1 MPTLE
6 YDETGQ
12 LKPPIGLQS
21 PNEPADNR
29 EKTRFEWNDAV
40 GNKVKKD
47 IIVFKH
53 GTVEELLL
61 WKNSIENVLN
71 EQGVTGTTNIISTF
85 NRVLGNPAKNHYN
98 NGVQQARHAEDRRVA
113 TEAAA
118 GRAAVTNYT
127 NTHAAGL
134 QAIGQMI
141 FPDEAYT
148 AQRTWLQL
156 TVRKPIDMTIRAF
169 VFRIETINDYL
180 PAFPTTSG
188 QVAVALNE
196 MELTELIWRA
206 IPRKWQVRLHDK
218 RIKRH
223 NMTRSQFIAEIET
236 IQAVEMQTKALEKRN
251 KGPRAAPESSHRDKD
266 PQAGASV
273 NKRKTNKHKRKKTNG
288 PTGQGSPPDD
298 HNKHYCLRHG
308 WNPSHVT
315 DKCKVLIAEADKLK
329 RQHAAGS
336 KESRAKTRATYHGM
350 VEKDLNALIDERIAE
365 KNNKKSTKSLKF
377 SSLKEARKYIAACK
391 NDNSSS
397 SSDSE

>member
-98 NGVQQARHAEDRRVA
+98 NGIQQARHAEDRRVA

-156 TVRKPIDMTIRAF
+156 TV
-169 VFRIETINDYL
+169 
-180 PAFPTTSG
+180 
-188 QVAVALNE
+188 
-196 MELTELIWRA
+196 
-206 IPRKWQVRLHDK
+206 
-218 RIKRH
+218 
-223 NMTRSQFIAEIET
+223 
-236 IQAVEMQTKALEKRN
+236 
-251 KGPRAAPESSHRDKD
+251 
-266 PQAGASV
+266 
-273 NKRKTNKHKRKKTNG
+273 
-288 PTGQGSPPDD
+288 
-298 HNKHYCLRHG
+298 
-308 WNPSHVT
+308 
-315 DKCKVLIAEADKLK
+315 
-329 RQHAAGS
+329 
-336 KESRAKTRATYHGM
+336 
-350 VEKDLNALIDERIAE
+350 
-365 KNNKKSTKSLKF
+365 
-377 SSLKEARKYIAACK
+377 
-391 NDNSSS
+391 
-397 SSDSE
+397 